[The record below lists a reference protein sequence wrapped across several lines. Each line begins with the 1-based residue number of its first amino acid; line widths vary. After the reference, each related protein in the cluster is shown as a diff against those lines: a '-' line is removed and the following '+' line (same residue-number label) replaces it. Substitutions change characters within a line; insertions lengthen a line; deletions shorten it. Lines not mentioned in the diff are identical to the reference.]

1 MFRKTFFSANVFML
15 LSVLS
20 LLFLASAA
28 MAQVPSLPSQLATEE
43 STSQESPY
51 TVEKV
56 QARVEEIQKNIDS
69 LRASEKQL
77 TSEQGG
83 LSSFQFQERLGLFE
97 SLLTLYRRFQSLS
110 DRIAQLQAD
119 FDRRQSDMKRDVA
132 AFVEKKP
139 PYSLSFYEGYREH
152 LDPISQEIDTISYG
166 QRFVEGS
173 LPSLRDRARVDE
185 QRLVALEE
193 ALQNGGASE
202 WEKQQAELQLERDRL
217 LFASGEKSLE
227 ESRLRLNLL
236 EMDKKNLLDG
246 LKWIGQNLQYDEA
259 DLNRQ
264 IDQIKEREA
273 DLQRQADELR
283 KDLNTATEEL
293 VNAQTHFE
301 TAPEGE
307 KKDIYKAAL
316 KEKEVWQTY
325 YQTALDQTDQARL
338 WEEETREIWE
348 ARYRLLQKKLPTEEL
363 VKLQVDVN
371 VRKKN
376 LDSLL
381 LGLQK
386 KQISLQSR
394 LLSVNNLYASQN
406 ESSQVLKFL
415 KRESDGLKKQAEL
428 NTQYMSRL
436 LGVSMLNN
444 RLLEEVDSR
453 LGSVTLTEKVS
464 SAGRERV
471 LAFLNFQLWSGN
483 GYTITIKKLILAVI
497 IVLLGLLISRKVTKW
512 FTKRL
517 LERFEMDPTAAMAIQ
532 KGLFFFLT
540 FLFVLMALD
549 MVNIPLTAFAFL
561 GGALVLGLGIGAQ
574 NFFSNLIS
582 GLILFMSKPFRLR
595 DVVQVDDVLGTVE
608 EIGARSTR
616 IRTFD
621 NVDVLVP
628 NRYFLENRIINWNL
642 SDQLL
647 RGVVSVGVAYGS
659 SVKDVERLLL
669 QAATSHPN
677 VLFMPEP
684 YVVFRNFGTSALEFD
699 LYFWL
704 DMRQTARFKVQS
716 DLRYKILDLFETQK
730 VSIAF
735 PQMDIHL
742 DAAAPLPVTVTHG
755 ERDNRRE

>member
-325 YQTALDQTDQARL
+325 YQTALDQPDQGGHGK
-338 WEEETREIWE
+338 T
-348 ARYRLLQKKLPTEEL
+348 
-363 VKLQVDVN
+363 
-371 VRKKN
+371 
-376 LDSLL
+376 
-381 LGLQK
+381 GL
-386 KQISLQSR
+386 
-394 LLSVNNLYASQN
+394 N
-406 ESSQVLKFL
+406 
-415 KRESDGLKKQAEL
+415 
-428 NTQYMSRL
+428 
-436 LGVSMLNN
+436 
-444 RLLEEVDSR
+444 
-453 LGSVTLTEKVS
+453 
-464 SAGRERV
+464 
-471 LAFLNFQLWSGN
+471 
-483 GYTITIKKLILAVI
+483 
-497 IVLLGLLISRKVTKW
+497 
-512 FTKRL
+512 
-517 LERFEMDPTAAMAIQ
+517 P
-532 KGLFFFLT
+532 
-540 FLFVLMALD
+540 
-549 MVNIPLTAFAFL
+549 
-561 GGALVLGLGIGAQ
+561 
-574 NFFSNLIS
+574 
-582 GLILFMSKPFRLR
+582 
-595 DVVQVDDVLGTVE
+595 
-608 EIGARSTR
+608 
-616 IRTFD
+616 
-621 NVDVLVP
+621 
-628 NRYFLENRIINWNL
+628 
-642 SDQLL
+642 
-647 RGVVSVGVAYGS
+647 
-659 SVKDVERLLL
+659 
-669 QAATSHPN
+669 
-677 VLFMPEP
+677 
-684 YVVFRNFGTSALEFD
+684 
-699 LYFWL
+699 
-704 DMRQTARFKVQS
+704 
-716 DLRYKILDLFETQK
+716 
-730 VSIAF
+730 
-735 PQMDIHL
+735 
-742 DAAAPLPVTVTHG
+742 
-755 ERDNRRE
+755 